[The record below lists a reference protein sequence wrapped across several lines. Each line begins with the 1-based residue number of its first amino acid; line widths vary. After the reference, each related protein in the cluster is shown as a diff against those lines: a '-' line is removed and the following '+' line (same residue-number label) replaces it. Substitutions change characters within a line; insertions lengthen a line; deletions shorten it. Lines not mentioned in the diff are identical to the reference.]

1 MQKVARNTRSCQKVA
16 EQLVES
22 PSSIQGLSH
31 QMPAIATFV
40 LLSLPLWASALPV
53 FLIPNFGFFWA
64 RIPLGRISSKP
75 NLYDLLLNEQRNT
88 PTRYN
93 ANTWRWWITCSER
106 TIRKLKGGGGM
117 QGKCKKYPCK
127 GKLNDK
133 NSCRPI
139 NPKNKNIHVL
149 AQINSYK
156 GNVYEINVLFKKFP
170 SPINFL
176 IVRNSSP
183 STLISVTK

>member
-1 MQKVARNTRSCQKVA
+1 MQNVARNTRSCQKVA

-75 NLYDLLLNEQRNT
+75 NLYGLLLNEQRNT

-93 ANTWRWWITCSER
+93 ANT
-106 TIRKLKGGGGM
+106 
-117 QGKCKKYPCK
+117 
-127 GKLNDK
+127 
-133 NSCRPI
+133 
-139 NPKNKNIHVL
+139 
-149 AQINSYK
+149 
-156 GNVYEINVLFKKFP
+156 
-170 SPINFL
+170 
-176 IVRNSSP
+176 
-183 STLISVTK
+183 